1 MFRPPSATRPA
12 GLTGRGPRP
21 IGRLE
26 RLLLGSV
33 MSVMALVLERRLVAG
48 PARDRSL
55 VSS

>member
-1 MFRPPSATRPA
+1 MSRAPSAAPIAR
-12 GLTGRGPRP
+12 TGAVPPP

-26 RLLLGSV
+26 RLVLGAA

-48 PARDRSL
+48 LGRGRSL